1 MKKQTAVEWLVDK
14 LETEAITDYSF
25 AQTHKVITLDVYS
38 FNALIEQAKQMEKE
52 QMFEYIKNLYCNGD
66 ASLKYHLEEFE
77 QYYDK
82 TYRDED
88 RPTE

>member
-1 MKKQTAVEWLVDK
+1 MKKQTAVDWLLLNLSIAGVSSSEGLNIDEVRAK
-14 LETEAITDYSF
+14 
-25 AQTHKVITLDVYS
+25 
-38 FNALIEQAKQMEKE
+38 AKQMEKE